1 MLFYY
6 IGKCEVVYNDVLVIF
21 VFNNNF
27 FKCIIYNMDY
37 FDKKHMPET
46 LLSVLFV
53 IYLVMGYRMP
63 ETVAVLIDSTIGKIV
78 VVLAALMLF
87 GYSNPVLGV
96 LALLVAYQMI
106 KGASVKTGMAGLEE
120 YYPTEAKKWSP
131 FTSTHQ
137 FPYTLEQEVVKNMT
151 TQTFNTE
158 YVKAPYRPTLDDTH
172 DASYLSA

>member
-1 MLFYY
+1 
-6 IGKCEVVYNDVLVIF
+6 
-21 VFNNNF
+21 
-27 FKCIIYNMDY
+27 MDY

-46 LLSVLFV
+46 LLSVLFI

-63 ETVAVLIDSTIGKIV
+63 EAVASMIDSTIGKIV

-131 FTSTHQ
+131 FTPTHQ

-172 DASYLSA
+172 DASYLSS

>member
-1 MLFYY
+1 
-6 IGKCEVVYNDVLVIF
+6 
-21 VFNNNF
+21 
-27 FKCIIYNMDY
+27 MDY

-46 LLSVLFV
+46 LLIALFV
-53 IYLVMGYRMP
+53 IYLVMGYKMP
-63 ETVAVLIDSTIGKIV
+63 ESVASIIDSTIGKIV

-87 GYSNPVLGV
+87 AYSNPILGV

-106 KGASVKTGMAGLEE
+106 KGASIKTGMAGLEE

-131 FTSTHQ
+131 FTPTHQ

-151 TQTFNTE
+151 TQKFNTE
-158 YVKAPYRPTLDDTH
+158 YVKAPYRPTLGDTH